1 MKVSNSWTEL
11 VESIMSCKDCA
22 RFDELLPS
30 TDEIV
35 FSNPLDYASKVN
47 FLLVSWAPPGK
58 PEDVPEKHFFH
69 SSSSSDNL
77 RTRVFNILI
86 KMKPELQLDPSK
98 PKQSLDRKD

>member
-30 TDEIV
+30 TDGIV
-35 FSNPLDYASKVN
+35 FSNLLDYASKVN
-47 FLLVSWAPPGK
+47 LLLVSWAPPGK
-58 PEDVPEKHFFH
+58 PRAVREKHFFH
-69 SSSSSDNL
+69 NSSSSDNL
-77 RTRVFNILI
+77 RTRVFNIPT
-86 KMKPELQLDPSK
+86 KMKLELQLDPSK